1 MIIARL
7 KVGTESIDDIRL
19 VIGGD
24 RPTIINMKGQRSVL
38 NLWSPLAQWYI
49 SDRKV
54 PLTLDIDG
62 IDYRFA
68 DPVWAAIFNVV
79 DQWFEE
85 SLPTE
90 YAELFSMLSEEPPDS
105 AEIVPLRC

>member
-54 PLTLDIDG
+54 PLTLDIGG
-62 IDYRFA
+62 IDYKFS
-68 DPVWAAIFNVV
+68 DPVWSVIFSVV

-85 SLPTE
+85 YLPTE
-90 YAELFSMLSEEPPDS
+90 YAELQSMLFDEPPES
-105 AEIVPLRC
+105 AEIIPLGC